1 MRVSLGY
8 RNFVAALLT
17 AASAIVALP
26 QANLGAG
33 PGPLTRKAV
42 HRVLAKT
49 AKGKGRV
56 AAPTAKMVEEA
67 KQRASGAAKRQKFDI
82 YRRRLCNKRI
92 IGQLQA
98 C

>member
-1 MRVSLGY
+1 MRVSLGC
-8 RNFVAALLT
+8 RNFVASLLA

-33 PGPLTRKAV
+33 PRPLTKKAV
-42 HRVLAKT
+42 HRAPAKAT
-49 AKGKGRV
+49 RTPGRV
-56 AAPTAKMVEEA
+56 APPTAKMVAEAEE
-67 KQRASGAAKRQKFDI
+67 RASGASKRQKFDI

-92 IGQLQA
+92 ISQLQA